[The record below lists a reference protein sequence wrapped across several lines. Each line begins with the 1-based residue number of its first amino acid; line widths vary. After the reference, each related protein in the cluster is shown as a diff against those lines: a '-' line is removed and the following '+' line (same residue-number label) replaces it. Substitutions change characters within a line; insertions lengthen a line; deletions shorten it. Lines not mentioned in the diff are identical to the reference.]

1 MSWVK
6 SGYDVVIIGS
16 GPGGSTLAQGLA
28 RRDCNVLV
36 VEQGEYL
43 KPDPARSEQQ
53 TTFIADYQRRGIRY
67 NVGGESKF
75 YGAAL
80 YRLRENDFSAR
91 QTEHGESTAWPL
103 SYADLEPYYDE
114 GERLY
119 SVHGSSEGD
128 PSEPPRSRP
137 FPHGPIEHE
146 PFIADVLKRLQGCGV
161 PVGYIPKGVDRGPNG
176 RCVLCSTCDGYFCHR
191 DAKMDAEVA
200 ALRPALKTGRV
211 DLCTGTD
218 CLKVLTTPDGRRAT
232 GVLLRRGSEEV
243 TVHADVVVVSAGVR
257 ESPLLLWR
265 SRNDAHPEGIGNARG
280 ALGRYLA
287 GHTSGFIFPFL
298 GLRPIPELHQKTFA
312 INAFYGAAE
321 DWPYPLGVIQ
331 ATGQIPI
338 WQHVHPLTAPFVK
351 FVARRSLVC
360 LLMTEAVGT
369 AVSGFDFNEEQ
380 IARVHNPRPSRET
393 YRKLRK
399 TAVSLFHK
407 AGFRWVHA
415 SEHFDAPWHTVGTAR
430 MGVDPASSV
439 LDADCRVHGMD
450 NLYVLDASSLPTA
463 GAVNTTLTIIALSL
477 RAAETIARV
486 QRRPRVEVA

>member
-6 SGYDVVIIGS
+6 SGYDVIIIGS

-36 VEQGEYL
+36 VEQGDFLRPETV
-43 KPDPARSEQQ
+43 PGSQQ
-53 TTFIADYQRRGIRY
+53 TTFIRDVQRRGIRST
-67 NVGGESKF
+67 VGGESKF

-80 YRLRENDFSAR
+80 YRLRESDFCVRS
-91 QTEHGESTAWPL
+91 TDHGESPAWPL
-103 SYADLEPYYDE
+103 TYADLEPFYDE

-119 SVHGSSEGD
+119 SVHGSPEGD

-146 PFIADVLKRLQGCGV
+146 PLISEVVERLKACGV
-161 PVGYIPKGVDRGPNG
+161 PVGYIPKGIDVGPNG
-176 RCVLCSTCDGYFCHR
+176 RCVMCSTCDGYYCHR

-211 DLCTGTD
+211 ELSTGTD

-232 GVLLRRGSEEV
+232 GVLLRRGSEEAV
-243 TVHADVVVVSAGVR
+243 VHADVVVVSAGIR
-257 ESPLLLWR
+257 ESPVLLWR
-265 SRNDAHPEGIGNARG
+265 SRSDAHPNGIGNAGG

-287 GHTSGFIFPFL
+287 GHTCGFIFPFM
-298 GLRPIPELHQKTFA
+298 GLRPIPALHQKTFA
-312 INAFYGAAE
+312 INAFYEAPA
-321 DWPYPLGVIQ
+321 DWPHRLGVIQ

-338 WQHVHPLTAPFVK
+338 WKQVHPLLSPFVG

-360 LLMTEAVGT
+360 VLMTEVVGT
-369 AVSGFDFNEEQ
+369 AESGFTFSGEGISQ
-380 IARVHNPRPSRET
+380 VRNPEPCRET
-393 YRKLRK
+393 YRKLRQ

-430 MGVDPASSV
+430 IGTNPATSV
-439 LDADCRVHGMD
+439 LDAECRVHGLD
-450 NLYVLDASSLPTA
+450 NLYVVDASSLPTA
-463 GAVNTTLTIIALSL
+463 GAVNTTLTIVAMAL
-477 RAAETIARV
+477 RAAQTIASGKRA
-486 QRRPRVEVA
+486 PRAGVA

>member
-6 SGYDVVIIGS
+6 SGYDVIVIGS
-16 GPGGSTLAQGLA
+16 GPGGSTLAHGLA
-28 RRDCNVLV
+28 RRDCKVLV
-36 VEQGEYL
+36 VEQGDFL
-43 KPDPARSEQQ
+43 KPEPTRDGQQ
-53 TTFIADYQRRGIRY
+53 TTFIGEYQRRRIRY

-80 YRLRENDFSAR
+80 YRLRESDFGAKR
-91 QTEHGESTAWPL
+91 TEHGESPAWPV
-103 SYADLEPYYDE
+103 SYSELERYYDE

-119 SVHGSSEGD
+119 AVHGSPEGD
-128 PSEPPRSRP
+128 PTEPPRSKP

-146 PFIADVLKRLQGCGV
+146 PWIAEKVERLRACGV
-161 PVGYIPKGVDRGPNG
+161 PVGYIPKGVDLGPNG
-176 RCVLCSTCDGYFCHR
+176 RCVLCSTCDGYYCHR

-211 DLCTGTD
+211 ELCTGTE

-243 TVHADVVVVSAGVR
+243 VVHADVVVVSAGVK

-265 SRNDAHPEGIGNARG
+265 SRSDVHPNGIGNAGG

-287 GHTSGFIFPFL
+287 GHTSGFIFPFV
-298 GLRPIPELHQKTFA
+298 GLRAVPELHQKTFA
-312 INAFYGAAE
+312 INAFYEASE
-321 DWPYPLGVIQ
+321 DSPYPLGVIQ

-338 WQHVHPLTAPFVK
+338 WQQVHPLTAPFVK

-369 AVSGFDFNEEQ
+369 AESGFDFSDEQ
-380 IARVHNPRPSRET
+380 IARVHNPQPSRET
-393 YRKLRK
+393 YRKLRR

-415 SEHFDAPWHTVGTAR
+415 SEHFDAPWHMVGTAR
-430 MGVDPASSV
+430 IGTDPRTSV
-439 LDADCRVHGMD
+439 LDPECRVHGVD
-450 NLYVLDASSLPTA
+450 NLYVVDASSLPSA

-477 RAAETIARV
+477 RAAETLARG
-486 QRRPRVEVA
+486 QRGARVEVA